1 LAIYSYLKQ
10 KENNP
15 DNKRILELI
24 INDEKKHYEFLKQIT
39 QKDFAPNKLQVYFY
53 IFLVKLFGLQFILKL
68 MEKREKL
75 DFKTYKILSKY
86 NNNFNFFLEEEKRH
100 RLLLVSMLRD
110 KRLEYVGS
118 FVLGL
123 NDALIGLSSTLAGLT
138 LSLPN
143 TKLIAFVGL
152 ISGIAAS
159 LSMFSS
165 EYISTEEEH
174 DIKRSPFLAGLS
186 TGIAYFL
193 TSLILVMPYFLLNN
207 SFIALIVMLLLG
219 WIIIIGF
226 SFYVSVVKDISF
238 KQRCLKMIFIS
249 FGIST
254 FNFLLGYAIKLLFNI
269 DI

>member
-1 LAIYSYLKQ
+1 
-10 KENNP
+10 
-15 DNKRILELI
+15 
-24 INDEKKHYEFLKQIT
+24 
-39 QKDFAPNKLQVYFY
+39 
-53 IFLVKLFGLQFILKL
+53 
-68 MEKREKL
+68 
-75 DFKTYKILSKY
+75 
-86 NNNFNFFLEEEKRH
+86 
-100 RLLLVSMLRD
+100 
-110 KRLEYVGS
+110 
-118 FVLGL
+118 
-123 NDALIGLSSTLAGLT
+123 LAGLT

-193 TSLILVMPYFLLNN
+193 TSLILVTPYFLLNN

-238 KQRCLKMIFIS
+238 KQRCLKI
-249 FGIST
+249 T
-254 FNFLLGYAIKLLFNI
+254 FYWVMLLNYYLI
-269 DI
+269 